1 MLPPAITRSYEA
13 ATRAVAY
20 AAAAIL
26 IALTA
31 AVFVGVIVRYLG
43 LFQGSLS
50 WLVELSQFLSI
61 WLAFIGAV
69 VALDRGGHIAVDLLA
84 NAVQARIRPY
94 YQLFIQASI
103 LFFLVVLSWQGAV
116 LTGQTGFEHTP
127 ALHLPLSALYAV
139 VPVSGTLMALL
150 MLRAI
155 AQTILSLGPP
165 ISSRGAAA
173 STVADGAG
181 ANRLSRF
188 D

>member
-1 MLPPAITRSYEA
+1 MA
-13 ATRAVAY
+13 RAVAY

-31 AVFVGVIVRYLG
+31 AVFVGVFVRYLG

-50 WLVELSQFLSI
+50 WLVELSTFLSI

-84 NAVQARIRPY
+84 NAIRGRARPY
-94 YQLFIQASI
+94 SQVFIQLSI
-103 LFFLVVLSWQGAV
+103 LLFLGVLSWQGAI
-116 LTGQTGFEHTP
+116 LARQTGFEHTP

-139 VPVSGTLMALL
+139 VPVSGVLMGLL
-150 MLRAI
+150 VLKMI
-155 AQTILSLGPP
+155 AQTILGWNLL
-165 ISSRGAAA
+165 ISGRDVLPSTAAA
-173 STVADGAG
+173 EAH
-181 ANRLSRF
+181 RLSRF